1 MTQYIKPLTELIQ
14 RLSRLPGIGPRSA
27 ERIAL
32 YLLKAPADQVQALSQ
47 AIADLKSGITY
58 CRQCFNL
65 SEDQL
70 CSICK
75 DETRNKKII
84 CVVEEPRDVSALEKA
99 GRFKGLYHVIMG
111 AISPLDNIGPDDLKI
126 PHLMSRLKKNNIE
139 EVILATDFDPE
150 GEATAYYL
158 AGQIIPLG
166 LRVSRIATG
175 IPVGSHLEYADQA
188 TLGRALEGRREFKI

>member
-47 AIADLKSGITY
+47 AIADLKSSITY

-158 AGQIIPLG
+158 AGQIAPLG

>member
-32 YLLKAPADQVQALSQ
+32 YLLKAPADQVRALSQ
-47 AIADLKSGITY
+47 AIAGLKSSITY

-65 SEDQL
+65 SEAQL
-70 CSICK
+70 CLICR
-75 DETRNKKII
+75 DEARNKKII

-99 GRFKGLYHVIMG
+99 ARFKGLYHVIMG

-126 PHLMSRLKKNNIE
+126 PQLMSRLKKNNIE

-158 AGQIIPLG
+158 ADQIIPLG
-166 LRVSRIATG
+166 LRVSRIAAG

>member
-47 AIADLKSGITY
+47 AIADLKSSITY

-65 SEDQL
+65 SESQL

-158 AGQIIPLG
+158 AGQIAPLG